1 MFCIFVDLCSQEFWQ
16 IRSNYLTR
24 GPLDRI
30 TSSGKK
36 SNIRK
41 GEHIY
46 FQFLRFVISYKFQI
60 IKMKMCDTCTNL
72 KNPAFIKEEV
82 EEVPPMSMVFSRLEN
97 PSRLNEII
105 TSRKFRKSEN
115 SIIGEEF
122 NFQDWSK
129 KNSRLKKLLIWKDTN
144 KKN

>member
-1 MFCIFVDLCSQEFWQ
+1 
-16 IRSNYLTR
+16 
-24 GPLDRI
+24 
-30 TSSGKK
+30 
-36 SNIRK
+36 
-41 GEHIY
+41 
-46 FQFLRFVISYKFQI
+46 
-60 IKMKMCDTCTNL
+60 MKMSDTCTDL